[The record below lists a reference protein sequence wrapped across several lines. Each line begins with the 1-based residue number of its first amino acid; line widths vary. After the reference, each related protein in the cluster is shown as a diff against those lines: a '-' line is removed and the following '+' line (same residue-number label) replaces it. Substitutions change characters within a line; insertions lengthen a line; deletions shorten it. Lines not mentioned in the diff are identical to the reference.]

1 MRCFLSFVFFLA
13 MVVSACTKNKNLDT
27 NTFYGYTREYVTS
40 LDPILAQDY
49 FSSQM
54 SAQVYEGLYHFKYKS
69 NPLEIEPLL
78 ASEMPKISKEGT
90 IYQIPLKKNI
100 YFHPHA
106 SFQSNPRMFVAED
119 FIYSLR
125 RLADAR
131 NKSPSFWILENKIAG
146 LDEWRKKLSTGQAD
160 YSTPISGL
168 RALSP
173 HLLEIQLTA
182 PNFQFLQTLT
192 MAATFVV
199 PREVVDSSGADFGN
213 HAIGTGAFKLDSW
226 VRGSQLRFSKNQNY
240 QTLKI
245 NNEPLPHLE
254 ALVIY
259 EITEAQPQRLLFWTG
274 DLDVLQPQ
282 KNQQDLLMKK
292 TRLLPQFEKLGY
304 QLILS
309 PSPDIT
315 FLVFN
320 NENPYLKNKLV
331 RKALSMV
338 FDRAFAIEHFYNFNA
353 VAAHGPIPP
362 TIDGYNLEHSHLAP
376 DFDIARARQ
385 LLVQAGYPDAN
396 GLPEFNYEMAS
407 SNTAARQL
415 AEFVK
420 NQFALLN
427 IKIRLTANTWPQFN
441 DKIKKKKADL
451 FDYAWNADYPDA
463 QNFLQL
469 FYSKNISPGP
479 NSANYQN
486 STFDRL
492 YEKSLTLP
500 ANKERTLLYK
510 EMEKIIIED
519 CPWIFQTHRIRPV
532 VAQPWVKNYHFDI
545 MMLDTMKYFS
555 IDTALRSK
563 LKTKGLQLGEP

>member
-1 MRCFLSFVFFLA
+1 MRFSLSLAFLLA
-13 MVVSACTKNKNLDT
+13 LAVSACTKKNHRET
-27 NTFYGYTREYVTS
+27 NTFYGYTREYVAS

-54 SAQVYEGLYHFKYKS
+54 SAQAYEGLYHFKYKS

-78 ASEMPKISKEGT
+78 AAEMPKISNDGLVYK
-90 IYQIPLKKNI
+90 IPLKKNI
-100 YFHPHA
+100 SFHPHA
-106 SFQSNPRMFVAED
+106 SFKSSARMFVADD

-131 NKSPSFWILENKIAG
+131 NKSPFFWIVENKIAG
-146 LDEWRKKLSTGQAD
+146 LDEWRKKLSTGLAD

-168 RALSP
+168 RALTP

-182 PNFQFLQTLT
+182 PNYQFLQTLT
-192 MAATFVV
+192 MAGTFVV
-199 PREVVDSSGADFGN
+199 PREVVDFAEDDFGN
-213 HAIGTGAFKLDSW
+213 QAIGTGAFKLDSW
-226 VRGSQLRFSKNQNY
+226 LRGSQLRFSKNQSY
-240 QTLKI
+240 QTLKMA
-245 NNEPLPHLE
+245 NESLPYLE
-254 ALVIY
+254 ALVVY
-259 EITEAQPQRLLFWTG
+259 EITETQPQRLLFWTG

-282 KNQQDLLMKK
+282 KNQQELLMKK
-292 TRLLPQFEKLGY
+292 NRLLPQFAKLGY
-304 QLILS
+304 QLLLT

-315 FLVFN
+315 FIVFN
-320 NENPYLKNKLV
+320 NENSFLKNKLV
-331 RKALSMV
+331 RRALSMV

-362 TIDGYNLEHSHLAP
+362 TIDGYTSEHKKLAP
-376 DFDIARARQ
+376 PYDLAKARQ
-385 LLVQAGYPDAN
+385 LLVQAGYPNAK

-407 SNTAARQL
+407 SNTTARQL

-420 NQFALLN
+420 NQFALLDV
-427 IKIRLTANTWPQFN
+427 KIRLTANTWPQFN
-441 DKIKKKKADL
+441 EKIKKKKADL

-500 ANKERTLLYK
+500 PSKERTQLYA
-510 EMEKIIIED
+510 EMEKILIED

-532 VAQPWVKNYHFDI
+532 VAQPWVRNYHFDI
-545 MMLDTMKYFS
+545 MVLDTMKYIS
-555 IDTALRSK
+555 MDTALRAK
-563 LKTKGLQLGEP
+563 LKTQGLQLGEP

>member
-1 MRCFLSFVFFLA
+1 MRCFLILAFLSTS
-13 MVVSACTKNKNLDT
+13 VVSACTKTKNLD
-27 NTFYGYTREYVTS
+27 NNIFYGYTREYVSS

-54 SAQVYEGLYHFKYKS
+54 AAQVYEGLYHFKYKS

-78 ASEMPKISKEGT
+78 ASEMPKISQDGT

-100 YFHPHA
+100 YFHPHPSFGA
-106 SFQSNPRMFVAED
+106 SLRMFVADD

-125 RLADAR
+125 RLADPR
-131 NKSPSFWILENKIAG
+131 NNSPSFWVVENKIAG

-173 HLLEIQLTA
+173 HLLEVQLTA
-182 PNFQFLQTLT
+182 PNYQFLQTLT

-199 PREVVDSSGADFGN
+199 PREVVEATGADFGSQ
-213 HAIGTGAFKLDSW
+213 ALGTGAFKLESW
-226 VRGSQLRFSKNQNY
+226 IRGSQLRFSKNDNY
-240 QTLKI
+240 QTIKAS
-245 NNEPLPHLE
+245 NDTLPYL
-254 ALVIY
+254 AGLVIY
-259 EITEAQPQRLLFWTG
+259 EITETQPQRLLFWTG

-292 TRLLPQFEKLGY
+292 NRLLPQFEKLGY

-320 NENPYLKNKLV
+320 NENSYLKNKLV

-338 FDRAFAIEHFYNFNA
+338 FDRTFAIEHFYNFNA

-362 TIDGYNLEHSHLAP
+362 TIDSYKIEHGLLAP
-376 DFDIARARQ
+376 TYNIGKARQ
-385 LLVQAGYPDAN
+385 LLAQAGYPNAA

-486 STFDRL
+486 PAFDRL
-492 YEKSLTLP
+492 YEKSLNSP
-500 ANKERTLLYK
+500 PSKERTQLYA
-510 EMEKIIIED
+510 EMEKMLIED
-519 CPWIFQTHRIRPV
+519 CPWIFQTHRVRPV
-532 VAQPWVKNYHFDI
+532 VAQPWVKNYHFDV
-545 MMLDTMKYFS
+545 MVLDTMKYLS
-555 IDTALRSK
+555 IDTALRSQM
-563 LKTKGLQLGEP
+563 KTQGLQLEEP